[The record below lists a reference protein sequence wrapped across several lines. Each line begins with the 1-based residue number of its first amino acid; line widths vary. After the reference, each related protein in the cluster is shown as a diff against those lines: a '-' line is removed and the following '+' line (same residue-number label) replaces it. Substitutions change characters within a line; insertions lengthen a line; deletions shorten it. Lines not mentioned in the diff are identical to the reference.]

1 MNKIIISGLE
11 PGFGGVPRFLE
22 YLDSSI
28 EIICPRTTE
37 NKKNLLDKI
46 KKYFIF
52 LLQVIKNNRNHAI
65 IMHHNSIPTLFLI
78 LIYIIYKKVEY
89 FAIDNSYFCN
99 KSYNVLNDKACFSCL
114 GNSGVSAIRN
124 NCKNFPANKNAFSAF
139 IERYIIR
146 RFCINSTIY
155 SLSDASSSLI
165 NQVFPKSDPVSIG
178 FSTIELRKELSL
190 YNKKNFPNRK
200 YFVFH
205 GSNNE
210 AKGFLYSLAL
220 ANEMKEYEFIFPMP
234 KPAQTITSSNCRFI
248 DMRWESGLR
257 EYLSNAL
264 FILCPS
270 TWTYTPEA
278 AMLKSFILND
288 NVGYFDIKNSFSEDI
303 PNDLGVKLSGDTFI
317 DARKIEKKIR
327 SSNNN
332 NKGKEFVRKFLDKSE
347 NLINIHILN

>member
-22 YLDSSI
+22 YLDTSI
-28 EIICPRTTE
+28 EIICPRTIK
-37 NKKNLLDKI
+37 NKKNLLNKI
-46 KKYFIF
+46 NKYFIF
-52 LLQVIKNNRNHAI
+52 LLHILKNTRSHAI

-78 LIYIIYKKVEY
+78 MIYILYKKVEY

-114 GNSGVSAIRN
+114 RNSGISAIYN
-124 NCKNFPANKNAFSAF
+124 NCKNFPANKNALSGC

-146 RFCINSTIY
+146 RFCTNSTIY

-165 NQVFPKSDPVSIG
+165 SQVFPKSDPISIG
-178 FSTIELRKELSL
+178 FSTKELRKELSL
-190 YNKKNFPNRK
+190 DDKKKFLNRK
-200 YFVFH
+200 YIVFH

-210 AKGFLYSLAL
+210 AKGYAYSIAL
-220 ANEMKEYEFIFPMP
+220 ASQMKDYEFIFPMP
-234 KPAQTITSSNCRFI
+234 KPAGTITSSNCRFI

-257 EYLSNAL
+257 EYLSSAL

-303 PNDLGVKLSGDTFI
+303 PNDLGVKLSGDIYI
-317 DARKIEKKIR
+317 DASKIEKKIKC
-327 SSNNN
+327 SNNG
-332 NKGKEFVRKFLDKSE
+332 NKGKDFVREFLEKSE
-347 NLINIHILN
+347 NLIKVHLLN